1 MTRLLLMIPFAT
13 IMSLAWNTPALSQ
26 DIVWCSQNRGRN
38 LNLKH
43 ESQCGGFGDPSSK
56 AGRLLTYELMETL
69 FNRQT
74 AQLRSLMNEQADRNE
89 RFRQA
94 VSQQVNTLA
103 ARINSVQSD
112 ILDELA
118 KLEEREASAV
128 GVPDLR
134 RRVDELGQ
142 IVRELQREMATLD
155 GETPEN

>member
-1 MTRLLLMIPFAT
+1 
-13 IMSLAWNTPALSQ
+13 
-26 DIVWCSQNRGRN
+26 
-38 LNLKH
+38 
-43 ESQCGGFGDPSSK
+43 
-56 AGRLLTYELMETL
+56 
-69 FNRQT
+69 
-74 AQLRSLMNEQADRNE
+74 MNEQADRNE

-103 ARINSVQSD
+103 ARIDSVQSD

-118 KLEEREASAV
+118 KLEAREASAV

>member
-1 MTRLLLMIPFAT
+1 MIIRFWSVALIIVVYSLCTTQAVSQPRAT
-13 IMSLAWNTPALSQ
+13 LEIISSEDLVYCVLANEARITTL
-26 DIVWCSQNRGRN
+26 G
-38 LNLKH
+38 
-43 ESQCGGFGDPSSK
+43 QCYQLQGTSS
-56 AGRLLTYELMETL
+56 ARPLTYERM
-69 FNRQT
+69 
-74 AQLRSLMNEQADRNE
+74 RSLMYEVVDEQTARDNQ
-89 RFRQA
+89 FRET

-103 ARINSVQSD
+103 ARIDSVQSD